1 MIQMWRDMVLF
12 FHKTVGYGAL
22 NIALYGRTCSNVVLN
37 RKVWFIQE
45 LVLCG
50 AFIKVR
56 YDVVRCDQH
65 MLRYD

>member
-50 AFIKVR
+50 VLWCYYKGKV
-56 YDVVRCDQH
+56 
-65 MLRYD
+65 